1 MAVYLKIQNPIQKS
15 RKGQTKEK
23 ITKQHSERG
32 WTASARALGE
42 SALTGLCC
50 RYLKVLWVFLEL
62 GSVCLFR
69 GLLLDVDF

>member
-1 MAVYLKIQNPIQKS
+1 MAVHLKIQNPIQKT
-15 RKGQTKEK
+15 RKAQTEEK

-50 RYLKVLWVFLEL
+50 RYFKVLWVFLEPS
-62 GSVCLFR
+62 SVCLFR